1 MQVLSRVTLA
11 GPQFVLLRSA
21 ARGLALSVAKLA
33 QTCGQQPKSGEPP
46 PGCPTH
52 QIHQNPHTNWAA
64 NEEAAE
70 ENGISFLLPIGS
82 VLVICFKITL
92 TLK

>member
-11 GPQFVLLRSA
+11 GPQFVLVRSA

-33 QTCGQQPKSGEPP
+33 QTCGQQPKSGELP

-52 QIHQNPHTNWAA
+52 QTHTQLGGKRGKPPKKPKRRSFISAVNW
-64 NEEAAE
+64 
-70 ENGISFLLPIGS
+70 FRP
-82 VLVICFKITL
+82 VIRFQITL
-92 TLK
+92 ILK